1 MNDIFAE
8 RGKKPATVTT
18 FNKIF
23 SEFNQSKNGIL
34 SKTEVARFVRKFM
47 MVPSLE
53 EEVLDIVN
61 QIWYDFDTDRSG

>member
-1 MNDIFAE
+1 LNLVNDIFAE

-53 EEVLDIVN
+53 EEV
-61 QIWYDFDTDRSG
+61 